1 MPDAWSFQRFWW
13 RLLQRHGALTRQLDH
28 ILCMNPDCRPRRTGA
43 YTGGAA
49 FQARAH
55 ITFDRGLRGLRRF
68 HAPQALEQRE
78 RRFLLRH
85 LDDAVRAVLLT
96 VTAPDAGF
104 IDEDFAVGQP
114 MDGRGRTIP
123 HAMRMFAVP
132 AGCRLMQCMQRRAG
146 AAIES
151 RDALVSGRAGLL

>member
-1 MPDAWSFQRFWW
+1 MTDAWSFQRHWR

-28 ILCMNPDCRPRRTGA
+28 ILRTTPERRPRRTGA

-68 HAPQALEQRE
+68 HTPQALEQRE
-78 RRFLLRH
+78 LRFLLRH

-123 HAMRMFAVP
+123 HALRLGAGP
-132 AGCRLMQCMQRRAG
+132 AGGRRGRGGRRRAG
-146 AAIES
+146 AAGGA
-151 RDALVSGRAGLL
+151 RDARGGGRAG